1 MTKYFSMVAFI
12 AASFGLT
19 GCGATG
25 QALLNDILNN
35 MNTELQNSG
44 ETSTAANILGSVL
57 GAVTTSSAVT
67 NSDLSGTWT
76 YNGTKVYFESENAL
90 AQIGGQVAATEVESK
105 LNTQLS
111 KVGFTQS
118 ACKFTFYPQ
127 STTSNTGT
135 FEAYINSKKI
145 SGNYTLDESEGKLT
159 LSVALGLG
167 NVTCYVTRNG
177 TSTLNLVF
185 PSNKLLQIAQVAGSL
200 SGGSALSSV
209 SSLLG
214 NYDGMQIGLK
224 LYKQSK

>member
-1 MTKYFSMVAFI
+1 MKKFFTMAAIV
-12 AASFGLT
+12 AASFSLV
-19 GCGATG
+19 GCGTTG
-25 QALLNDILNN
+25 QTFLNDLLNN

-44 ETSTAANILGSVL
+44 DTSTAANILGSVL
-57 GAVTTSSAVT
+57 GAVATSSNVT

-90 AQIGGQVAATEVESK
+90 AKIGGQVAATEVESK

-127 STTSNTGT
+127 SNSSNTGT

-145 SGNYTLDESEGKLT
+145 SGNYTLNESEGQLT

-167 NVTCYVTRNG
+167 NVTCYATRNG

-200 SGGSALSSV
+200 SGSSALSSV
-209 SSLLG
+209 SGLLG
-214 NYDGMQIGLK
+214 NYQGMQIGLK
-224 LYKQSK
+224 LYKQSR